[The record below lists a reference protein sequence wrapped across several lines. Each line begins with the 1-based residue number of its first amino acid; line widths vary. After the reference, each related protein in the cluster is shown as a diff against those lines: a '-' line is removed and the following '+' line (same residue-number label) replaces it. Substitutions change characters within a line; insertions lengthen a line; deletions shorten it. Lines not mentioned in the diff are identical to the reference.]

1 MLLKISQFFGAYD
14 GADVLHGIDLAVE
27 EATMTVMLGM
37 NGAGKSS
44 LLKGI
49 MGQLPRSR
57 GEVRFKGQSILGW
70 KTDKISRAG
79 IAWVPEGRALFPELT
94 VKDHLRIASF
104 SRRDKAA
111 AAADLQWIW
120 NIFPRLSDRK
130 RQPAGTLSGGEQQL
144 LALARTFMQK
154 ADLVLLDEPTLGL
167 SPHWIQEIFRII
179 PQFLIRGSS
188 LCLIETRI
196 YQALG
201 AADQICFL
209 EEGKLKM
216 TGPPQEIL
224 PLIDQPFLPS

>member
-1 MLLKISQFFGAYD
+1 MLLELKQFSGGYEGAN
-14 GADVLHGIDLAVE
+14 VLHGIDLVLE
-27 EATMTVMLGM
+27 EGTMTVMLGM

-49 MGQLPRSR
+49 MGQLPRAR
-57 GEVRFKGQSILGW
+57 GELRFKEQSILGW
-70 KTDKISRAG
+70 KTEKISRLG
-79 IAWVPEGRALFPELT
+79 MAWVPEGRALFPELT
-94 VKDHLRIASF
+94 VRDHLRIASF
-104 SRRDKAA
+104 YRRDKAA
-111 AAADLQWIW
+111 IEADLQWVW
-120 NIFPRLSDRK
+120 NIFPRLAERK
-130 RQPAGTLSGGEQQL
+130 NQLAGTLSGGEQQL

-188 LCLIETRI
+188 LFLIETRI
-196 YQALG
+196 HQALR

-209 EEGKLKM
+209 QAGQLKIN
-216 TGPPQEIL
+216 GPPQAVL